1 MVEIALGTA
10 LAAIG
15 AGVAIGFAGLGSG
28 LGQGMAAAGS
38 VGAVAEDNDMFAR
51 GIIFS
56 ALPET
61 QAIYGFLIAILLLVF
76 SGLLGGGS
84 GLSTTAGI
92 VAIGVGASIGFAG
105 LGSGMGQGM
114 AAASSVGAIVEDNDM
129 FARGIIFSALP
140 ETQAIYGFLIA
151 ILLLVFSGLL
161 GGGSGLSD
169 TAGIVA
175 IGVGTSIGFAGLGS
189 GMGQGMAA
197 ASSVGAIVE
206 DNDMFARGIIFS
218 ALPETQAI
226 YGFLIAILLMVFGGI
241 LG

>member
-61 QAIYGFLIAILLLVF
+61 QAIYGFLVAILLLVF

-84 GLSTTAGI
+84 GLSDTAGI

-151 ILLLVFSGLL
+151 ILL
-161 GGGSGLSD
+161 
-169 TAGIVA
+169 
-175 IGVGTSIGFAGLGS
+175 
-189 GMGQGMAA
+189 
-197 ASSVGAIVE
+197 
-206 DNDMFARGIIFS
+206 
-218 ALPETQAI
+218 
-226 YGFLIAILLMVFGGI
+226 MVFGGI

>member
-1 MVEIALGTA
+1 MADIALGTA

-61 QAIYGFLIAILLLVF
+61 QAIYGFLILLLVF
-76 SGLLGGGS
+76 SGLLGGGK
-84 GLSTTAGI
+84 GLSVEAGL

-105 LGSGMGQGM
+105 LGSGMGQGI
-114 AAASSVGAIVEDNDM
+114 AAS
-129 FARGIIFSALP
+129 
-140 ETQAIYGFLIA
+140 
-151 ILLLVFSGLL
+151 
-161 GGGSGLSD
+161 
-169 TAGIVA
+169 
-175 IGVGTSIGFAGLGS
+175 
-189 GMGQGMAA
+189 
-197 ASSVGAIVE
+197 SSVGAIVE

>member
-1 MVEIALGTA
+1 MVAEITGTA

-76 SGLLGGGS
+76 SGLLAGD
-84 GLSTTAGI
+84 LSKLDINVGI
-92 VAIGVGASIGFAG
+92 IAIGVGAAIGFAG

-114 AAASSVGAIVEDNDM
+114 AAASSVGAV
-129 FARGIIFSALP
+129 
-140 ETQAIYGFLIA
+140 
-151 ILLLVFSGLL
+151 
-161 GGGSGLSD
+161 
-169 TAGIVA
+169 
-175 IGVGTSIGFAGLGS
+175 
-189 GMGQGMAA
+189 
-197 ASSVGAIVE
+197 VE

-226 YGFLIAILLMVFGGI
+226 YGFLIAILLMVFSGMLAG
-241 LG
+241 

>member
-1 MVEIALGTA
+1 MVEVALGTA

-15 AGVAIGFAGLGSG
+15 AGVAVGFAGLGSG
-28 LGQGMAAAGS
+28 LGQGIAAAGS

-76 SGLLGGGS
+76 SGLLGGGEP
-84 GLSTTAGI
+84 LTVTAGL
-92 VAIGVGASIGFAG
+92 VAIGAGAAIGFAG
-105 LGSGMGQGM
+105 LGSGMGQGIT
-114 AAASSVGAIVEDNDM
+114 AASSVGAVVED
-129 FARGIIFSALP
+129 
-140 ETQAIYGFLIA
+140 E
-151 ILLLVFSGLL
+151 
-161 GGGSGLSD
+161 
-169 TAGIVA
+169 
-175 IGVGTSIGFAGLGS
+175 
-189 GMGQGMAA
+189 
-197 ASSVGAIVE
+197 
-206 DNDMFARGIIFS
+206 DMFARGIIFS

>member
-1 MVEIALGTA
+1 MVAEITGTA

-76 SGLLGGGS
+76 SGLL
-84 GLSTTAGI
+84 AGDLTKLDI
-92 VAIGVGASIGFAG
+92 NVGIIAIGVGAAIGFAG

-114 AAASSVGAIVEDNDM
+114 AAASSVGAVVEDNDM

-151 ILLLVFSGLL
+151 
-161 GGGSGLSD
+161 
-169 TAGIVA
+169 T
-175 IGVGTSIGFAGLGS
+175 
-189 GMGQGMAA
+189 
-197 ASSVGAIVE
+197 
-206 DNDMFARGIIFS
+206 
-218 ALPETQAI
+218 
-226 YGFLIAILLMVFGGI
+226 LLMVFSGMLAG
-241 LG
+241 

>member
-1 MVEIALGTA
+1 MVAEITGTA

-15 AGVAIGFAGLGSG
+15 AGVAIGFVGLGSG

-76 SGLLGGGS
+76 SGLL
-84 GLSTTAGI
+84 AGDLTKLDI
-92 VAIGVGASIGFAG
+92 NVGIIAIGVGAAIGFAG

-114 AAASSVGAIVEDNDM
+114 AAASSVGAVVEDNDM
-129 FARGIIFSALP
+129 FARGIIFSALL

-151 ILLLVFSGLL
+151 ILLLVFSGML
-161 GGGSGLSD
+161 
-169 TAGIVA
+169 AG
-175 IGVGTSIGFAGLGS
+175 
-189 GMGQGMAA
+189 
-197 ASSVGAIVE
+197 
-206 DNDMFARGIIFS
+206 
-218 ALPETQAI
+218 
-226 YGFLIAILLMVFGGI
+226 
-241 LG
+241 